1 MISSKLLDVTQPSQF
16 LLFLQSTTR
25 ISRTT
30 GVIAILASAEEEK
43 LEIHFEHSTRE
54 VDIKNRNSTLELLPS
69 LDPKKVVLSHLLP
82 KSRQLYNSSTWNL
95 VQKRR
100 RAVSNH
106 RAGGG
111 FFLTA
116 SYHNIISTSSSPKSF
131 LMINLRSLDLRIF
144 PKFKIPQSTTTYP
157 LTISSGS
164 HPPRRLDEHKLYL
177 IKSQNPFDHPNHP
190 TDLFVRQ
197 SQLS

>member
-1 MISSKLLDVTQPSQF
+1 MIITVILD
-16 LLFLQSTTR
+16 L
-25 ISRTT
+25 TT

-69 LDPKKVVLSHLLP
+69 LDPKKVVLSHLYPL
-82 KSRQLYNSSTWNL
+82 QLYKS
-95 VQKRR
+95 KR
-100 RAVSNH
+100 
-106 RAGGG
+106 
-111 FFLTA
+111 
-116 SYHNIISTSSSPKSF
+116 
-131 LMINLRSLDLRIF
+131 LDLRIF